1 MQSSASRVTDA
12 HVLCQ
17 NCKGA
22 EDWLNDTVSQVAIG
36 QAAAAYGRFAAA
48 RGQPDG
54 CTACLLCVCYTVED
68 KRILLM
74 VAPMLDIGL
83 WSRSPPPAGSQMH
96 RRLVAI
102 GRAAAAYGKFA
113 AARDSLEAAGQWAE
127 LMPLCALQGDFDA
140 IRDYAARVSGTQ
152 VRANAR

>member
-1 MQSSASRVTDA
+1 
-12 HVLCQ
+12 
-17 NCKGA
+17 
-22 EDWLNDTVSQVAIG
+22 
-36 QAAAAYGRFAAA
+36 
-48 RGQPDG
+48 
-54 CTACLLCVCYTVED
+54 
-68 KRILLM
+68 
-74 VAPMLDIGL
+74 
-83 WSRSPPPAGSQMH
+83 MH

-152 VRANAR
+152 VRPKGSVRVVLCCLLVLYMHSGRWLRCACSAGQR